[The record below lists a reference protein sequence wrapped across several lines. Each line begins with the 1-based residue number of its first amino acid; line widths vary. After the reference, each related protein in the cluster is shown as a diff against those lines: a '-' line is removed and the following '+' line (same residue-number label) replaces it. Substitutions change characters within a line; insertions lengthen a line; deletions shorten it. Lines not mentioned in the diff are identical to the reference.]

1 MPLRFSG
8 ITYLFF
14 GLNAREIKRNQTT
27 VIATVEIL
35 NREQRALDYR
45 SSLFRLHGF
54 CRDFAGQKHQK
65 IINIEVMMLMNV
77 IGESV
82 KFFGKEV
89 YLGKLYKSSRSYEN
103 RVNKHVVISL
113 NFPCL
118 IASLPSCLLMSFFL
132 FVLWL
137 GFV

>member
-1 MPLRFSG
+1 MYKFPW
-8 ITYLFF
+8 YLT
-14 GLNAREIKRNQTT
+14 LVSTNYA
-27 VIATVEIL
+27 
-35 NREQRALDYR
+35 
-45 SSLFRLHGF
+45 SSIPG
-54 CRDFAGQKHQK
+54 QK

>member
-1 MPLRFSG
+1 MPLCFSR
-8 ITYLFF
+8 ITYLSF
-14 GLNAREIKRNQTT
+14 GLKLRGKSNAIKRQSLQLWKFLTDNNARWTIDRVNLGYI
-27 VIATVEIL
+27 V
-35 NREQRALDYR
+35 
-45 SSLFRLHGF
+45 
-54 CRDFAGQKHQK
+54 FAGRKHQK

-82 KFFGKEV
+82 KFVGKYV

-118 IASLPSCLLMSFFL
+118 IASLLSCLLMSFFL